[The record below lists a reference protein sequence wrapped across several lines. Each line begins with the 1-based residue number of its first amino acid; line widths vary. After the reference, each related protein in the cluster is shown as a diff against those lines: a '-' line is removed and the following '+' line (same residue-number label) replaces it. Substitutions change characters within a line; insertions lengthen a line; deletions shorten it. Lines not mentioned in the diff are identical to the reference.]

1 MRESSESSWLLWRCD
16 TKPWRAINKNR
27 VVDLKFFGRL
37 LPWFTAPRGCGAS
50 SEPQLRAGM
59 SLSRG
64 VKLRRYFRLCESS
77 PVNQDVADNGQGCL
91 GRASGQLAVKVPLL
105 IWKKCCFSWKC
116 LHWSW
121 SPSKHDN
128 TYDGYSEEMMLSAAW
143 WASSDFLCIHAS
155 NAKECLNEI
164 QLFYPS
170 IISIF
175 FINIPNKLENK
186 KNNHTYLIFHESKSS
201 IFYLIIRAPWC
212 FVSSWLS
219 V

>member
-1 MRESSESSWLLWRCD
+1 MCSETLATGWKEKKKKLRLWPSNHRGDLEAGFGARWHLDKANGLNWKSNLITSVRESSESSWLLWKCD
-16 TKPWRAINKNR
+16 TKPWRATNKNR

-105 IWKKCCFSWKC
+105 I
-116 LHWSW
+116 
-121 SPSKHDN
+121 
-128 TYDGYSEEMMLSAAW
+128 
-143 WASSDFLCIHAS
+143 
-155 NAKECLNEI
+155 
-164 QLFYPS
+164 
-170 IISIF
+170 
-175 FINIPNKLENK
+175 
-186 KNNHTYLIFHESKSS
+186 
-201 IFYLIIRAPWC
+201 
-212 FVSSWLS
+212 
-219 V
+219 